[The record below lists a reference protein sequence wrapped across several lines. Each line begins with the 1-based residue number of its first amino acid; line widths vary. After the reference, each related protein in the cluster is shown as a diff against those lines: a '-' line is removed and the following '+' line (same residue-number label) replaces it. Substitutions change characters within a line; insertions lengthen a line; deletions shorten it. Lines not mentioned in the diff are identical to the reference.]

1 MNSKPPKILQLILLV
16 LVLAG
21 IGTWAWRS
29 FGPAPE
35 PSAATAP
42 PPAEANAS
50 EADAPEHQVL
60 VTYFT
65 TDQRCPTCL
74 KIEKQ
79 TRESVES
86 GFADELGTG
95 AVRFQAINFDQPANK
110 HFINDYELS
119 FKTVVVS
126 ERERGKEVKWE
137 KFDKVWDL
145 VGEPEAFAAYL
156 QQGIAKHL
164 KNDTD
169 A

>member
-1 MNSKPPKILQLILLV
+1 MNNKPPKILQLALLL

-21 IGTWAWRS
+21 IAAWAWRS

-35 PSAATAP
+35 PAVTAAP
-42 PPAEANAS
+42 PPAGANAP
-50 EADAPEHQVL
+50 EASAPDHQVL

-65 TDQRCPTCL
+65 SDQRCPTCL
-74 KIEKQ
+74 RIEKQ
-79 TRESVES
+79 AREAVES
-86 GFADELGTG
+86 GFADELAAG

-137 KFDKVWDL
+137 KFDQVWDL
-145 VGEPEAFAAYL
+145 VGEPEAFATYL

-164 KNDTD
+164 KDDTD